1 MPPPDPQA
9 ASETIYQLTITLRGI
24 KPPIWRRI
32 QVPGDITLAR
42 LHQILQGVMGWT
54 DSHLHQF
61 IVGDTFIGAPD
72 PAFGMETEDERGVR
86 LSQVARG
93 PRATFIYEY
102 DFGDSW
108 EHEILVENVSP
119 ATPGARYP
127 VCLAG
132 ARACPP
138 EDCGGIWGYAE
149 LLEIIRDPDHP
160 EHAEMQEWLG
170 SDFDPESFD
179 LDEVNRV
186 LKRYHAQGRLA
197 TEGRGQPGSRAESV
211 PKAMRPTFEAI
222 VGLTD
227 TVCKEHLNEEYAQLC
242 RQLAAALARKR
253 PSPLAKGRPETWAC
267 GIAYTIG
274 SVNFLFDKT
283 QTPYMRAEQL
293 CGLFGV
299 SKSTGAAKACAI
311 RDLFQMIPFDPR
323 WCLPSKLA
331 DNPLAW
337 LIEVDGLIVDA
348 RHAPRAIQEEAF
360 RLGLI
365 PYIPGA

>member
-1 MPPPDPQA
+1 
-9 ASETIYQLTITLRGI
+9 
-24 KPPIWRRI
+24 
-32 QVPGDITLAR
+32 
-42 LHQILQGVMGWT
+42 
-54 DSHLHQF
+54 
-61 IVGDTFIGAPD
+61 
-72 PAFGMETEDERGVR
+72 
-86 LSQVARG
+86 
-93 PRATFIYEY
+93 
-102 DFGDSW
+102 
-108 EHEILVENVSP
+108 
-119 ATPGARYP
+119 
-127 VCLAG
+127 
-132 ARACPP
+132 
-138 EDCGGIWGYAE
+138 
-149 LLEIIRDPDHP
+149 
-160 EHAEMQEWLG
+160 
-170 SDFDPESFD
+170 
-179 LDEVNRV
+179 
-186 LKRYHAQGRLA
+186 
-197 TEGRGQPGSRAESV
+197 
-211 PKAMRPTFEAI
+211 MRPTFEAI